1 MIVYVSM
8 CSIKKIIATLNA
20 QWFLCFSVL
29 RVTLK
34 ISIGEVTRD
43 FQAMEIE
50 TTIKENWVA
59 QALGSLSF
67 LVKNLLPWLSF
78 QCCIL
83 STQVLNQYQLMN
95 EYIYESTQRQR
106 NGGHPQRRKSG
117 LHCRFSRRKKI
128 KRRRIMCVRIV

>member
-43 FQAMEIE
+43 F
-50 TTIKENWVA
+50 
-59 QALGSLSF
+59 
-67 LVKNLLPWLSF
+67 
-78 QCCIL
+78 
-83 STQVLNQYQLMN
+83 
-95 EYIYESTQRQR
+95 
-106 NGGHPQRRKSG
+106 
-117 LHCRFSRRKKI
+117 
-128 KRRRIMCVRIV
+128 